1 MCNSI
6 AFITNIKP
14 KMFHMRLI
22 FMGSPDFAVPSLEI
36 LAKNFEIVAVVTAT
50 DKIGGRQGLIETDVK
65 RKAITLNLPILQPKN
80 LKSEKFQNKLLKL
93 NADLFV
99 VVAFRMLPE
108 AIWSMPPYGTINLHG
123 SLLPAYRGAA
133 PIQRA
138 IMNGETKTGV
148 TTFRLKQQID
158 TGDMIFQEEIPIGEN
173 DTCGKI
179 YNELKDIG
187 AQLLLKTVNAIQQ
200 NKVIFKPQSFHG
212 NFPEAPKIFHSDG
225 ELDFSKNQNEI
236 HNQVRGLSPYPGAWF
251 KYDGIIYKVLLTQKS
266 TLSRGNILCGTWN
279 LNQVG
284 KLYIACNDHFIEILE
299 IQAEGRRKMSAKDF
313 VNGLKNQKGA

>member
-1 MCNSI
+1 
-6 AFITNIKP
+6 
-14 KMFHMRLI
+14 MFHMRLI

-36 LAKNFEIVAVVTAT
+36 LAKNFEIVSVVTAT

-65 RKAITLNLPILQPKN
+65 KKAIALKIPILQPKN
-80 LKSEKFQNKLLKL
+80 LKSEKFRNKLLKL

-108 AIWSMPPYGTINLHG
+108 SIWSMPPYGTINLHG

-148 TTFRLKQQID
+148 TTFKLKQAID
-158 TGDMIFQEEIPIGEN
+158 TGDIIDQQEITIGEN

-179 YNELKDIG
+179 YNELKEKG
-187 AQLLLKTVNAIQQ
+187 AHLLLKTVSEIQE
-200 NKVIFKPQSFHG
+200 NKVLYKPQTYRE
-212 NFPEAPKIFHSDG
+212 NYPEAPKLFHSDG

-236 HNQVRGLSPYPGAWF
+236 HNQVRGLSPYPGAWCQF
-251 KYDGIIYKVLLTQKS
+251 NGHIYKILLTQKS
-266 TLSRGNILCGTWN
+266 LIERKEKICGSWDLSQT
-279 LNQVG
+279 G
-284 KLYIACNDHFIEILE
+284 KLYIACNDYFIEVLE
-299 IQAEGRRKMSAKDF
+299 IQAEGRRKMTAKDF
-313 VNGLKNQKGA
+313 VNGLKNQKGT

>member
-1 MCNSI
+1 
-6 AFITNIKP
+6 
-14 KMFHMRLI
+14 MFHMRLI

-65 RKAITLNLPILQPKN
+65 KKAIALKIPILQPKN
-80 LKSEKFQNKLLKL
+80 LKSEKFRNKLLKL

-108 AIWSMPPYGTINLHG
+108 SIWSMPPYGTINLHG

-148 TTFRLKQQID
+148 TTFKLKQAID
-158 TGDMIFQEEIPIGEN
+158 TGDIIDQVEITIGEN

-179 YNELKDIG
+179 YNELKEKG
-187 AQLLLKTVNAIQQ
+187 AHLLLKTVSEIQE
-200 NKVIFKPQSFHG
+200 NKVLYKPQTYRE
-212 NFPEAPKIFHSDG
+212 NYPEAPKLFHSDG

-236 HNQVRGLSPYPGAWF
+236 HNQVRGLSPYPGAWCQF
-251 KYDGIIYKVLLTQKS
+251 NGHIYKILLTQKS
-266 TLSRGNILCGTWN
+266 LIERKEKICGSWDLSQT
-279 LNQVG
+279 G
-284 KLYIACNDHFIEILE
+284 KLFIACNDYVIEVLE
-299 IQAEGRRKMSAKDF
+299 IQAEGRRKMTAKDF
-313 VNGLKNQKGA
+313 VNGLKNQKGT